1 MEISEQEFITM
12 QATIRDLQEFK
23 DNHIKNEERGKCC
36 QDFYYQKFVKIKKI
50 RYGRTYAHASNLCVC
65 AT

>member
-23 DNHIKNEERGKCC
+23 DNHIKNEERELKEYLAKRAAM
-36 QDFYYQKFVKIKKI
+36 QQENAAKIFTTKSLLK
-50 RYGRTYAHASNLCVC
+50 
-65 AT
+65 

>member
-23 DNHIKNEERGKCC
+23 DNHIKNEERELKEYLDKRAAM
-36 QDFYYQKFVKIKKI
+36 QQENAAKISTTKSLLK
-50 RYGRTYAHASNLCVC
+50 
-65 AT
+65 

>member
-23 DNHIKNEERGKCC
+23 DNHIKNEERELKEYLDKRAAA
-36 QDFYYQKFVKIKKI
+36 QQEAAVKI
-50 RYGRTYAHASNLCVC
+50 
-65 AT
+65 ATTKSLLK